1 MIAEINSLVYVD
13 IMETTNNFENY
24 KIEEIISAI
33 SSMIDIKIKDDIKSS
48 IPKSVNDNIEY
59 IVRQIEKSD
68 NKYQILEMNFDINS
82 GTTYNN
88 LNFDLP
94 DIIYNW
100 LNCEDEESCKI
111 FINEVVND
119 KYEIMTG
126 EFIKALLK
134 ISAIIKEIRK
144 MCEELGYIDLLNKF
158 QKIDERILKYVVTP
172 QSLYL

>member
-1 MIAEINSLVYVD
+1 
-13 IMETTNNFENY
+13 
-24 KIEEIISAI
+24 
-33 SSMIDIKIKDDIKSS
+33 
-48 IPKSVNDNIEY
+48 
-59 IVRQIEKSD
+59 
-68 NKYQILEMNFDINS
+68 MNFDINS

-88 LNFDLP
+88 LNYDLP

-144 MCEELGYIDLLNKF
+144 MCEELGYIQLLNKF